1 MRNPAN
7 HPFTH
12 SKFFTFEDDATI
24 YRMLRGG
31 ATVPQVART
40 LSKSATFIEKRLHNA
55 QFKARVQYL
64 LRVEKRENTTNKT
77 SGNNSNAAKKQVAAN
92 HLLRRSPYEQDK
104 TDFRYSV
111 NVEEAA

>member
-12 SKFFTFEDDATI
+12 SKFFTFEDDTII

-31 ATVPQVART
+31 ATIPQVGRT
-40 LSKSATFIEKRLHNA
+40 LSKPATFIEKRIHNA

-64 LRVEKRENTTNKT
+64 LRAEKRQSTSSSMTKNSGTRSSSALHGDVITTAT
-77 SGNNSNAAKKQVAAN
+77 PRGPN
-92 HLLRRSPYEQDK
+92 HAERLLRTSP
-104 TDFRYSV
+104 F
-111 NVEEAA
+111 

>member
-12 SKFFTFEDDATI
+12 SKFFTFEDDTTI

-31 ATVPQVART
+31 ATIPQVGRT
-40 LSKSATFIEKRLHNA
+40 LSKPATFIEKRIHNA

-64 LRVEKRENTTNKT
+64 LRAEKRQHASSLSSSSSSLSKKSGTRSRGAMHGDVITTAT
-77 SGNNSNAAKKQVAAN
+77 PRGPN
-92 HLLRRSPYEQDK
+92 HI
-104 TDFRYSV
+104 
-111 NVEEAA
+111 